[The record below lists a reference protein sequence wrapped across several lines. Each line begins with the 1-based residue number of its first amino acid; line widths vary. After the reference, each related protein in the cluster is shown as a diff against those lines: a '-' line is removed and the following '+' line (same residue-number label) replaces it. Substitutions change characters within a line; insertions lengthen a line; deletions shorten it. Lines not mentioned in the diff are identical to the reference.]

1 MVSPQSTPSARWS
14 RNFIHGKAL
23 RWTRVAGG
31 QGDRGI
37 VAMALNAPNLG
48 YWSVLSDGGISTLS
62 NSCNT
67 PYYGSIRGTPLNAPM
82 VGMAQM

>member
-1 MVSPQSTPSARWS
+1 
-14 RNFIHGKAL
+14 
-23 RWTRVAGG
+23 
-31 QGDRGI
+31 
-37 VAMALNAPNLG
+37 MALNAPNLG